1 MKRITRLLGV
11 VTALVALTL
20 GMATASAETTT
31 NSPVLESIEKSR
43 TLRVGMTGAQPP
55 FNVKSK
61 TGELIGMDVDIARLL
76 ASAMRVELEIVEKP
90 FVDLLPALEDN
101 EVDLVISGVT
111 STLKRN
117 MRVPF
122 VGPYFVSGISI
133 LTKSDVLATVSTAQQ
148 LNDEKLRIAALRGS
162 TSEDLVEA
170 ALNKPSFTAVKEY
183 DDAIKMLLDG
193 DIDALVADAPICA
206 LSVLRYPD
214 QGLVALSKPLTIEP
228 IGIAVAPGDPLLI
241 NLVQNY
247 MQALEATG
255 ALEQLQKK
263 WFKSGAWLIQLP

>member
-1 MKRITRLLGV
+1 MRRITRMAG
-11 VTALVALTL
+11 ALVALLAMTV
-20 GMATASAETTT
+20 GMATAVAQNS
-31 NSPVLESIEKSR
+31 NSPVLERVEKTR
-43 TLRVGMTGAQPP
+43 TLRVGMSGTQPP
-55 FNVKSK
+55 FNMKSK
-61 TGELIGMDVDIARLL
+61 SGELIGMDVDIARLL
-76 ASAMRVELEIVEKP
+76 ANSMRVELEIVEKP

-133 LTKSDVLATVSTAQQ
+133 LTKSDVLANISSAQE

-162 TSEDLVEA
+162 TSEELVEA
-170 ALNKPSFTAVKEY
+170 ALNKPKFTAVK
-183 DDAIKMLLDG
+183 DTDKAVQMLLDG
-193 DIDALVADAPICA
+193 EVDAVVADAPICA

-214 QGLVALSKPLTIEP
+214 QGLVSLTKPLTIEP

-255 ALEQLQKK
+255 ALEQLQNK